1 MNHFFPASLFFSYEN
16 AIFKNRNGKSSVD
29 LRLLNAVNRTVAAM
43 EIRSW
48 KRAQLNQY
56 LVDNGLRIK
65 NVEEEK
71 EEERTE
77 EGEKKEDL

>member
-56 LVDNGLRIK
+56 LVDNGFRIK
-65 NVEEEK
+65 TAVDEEK
-71 EEERTE
+71 AEEV
-77 EGEKKEDL
+77 EKKEDL